1 MNDVPGMIRAMRG
14 GEIVNL
20 IGDAS
25 DQAQRVAK
33 TVESILLKNA

>member
-1 MNDVPGMIRAMRG
+1 MILAMRS
-14 GEIVNL
+14 GEIVGL
-20 IGDAS
+20 IEDAS